1 VSALRDALN
10 EAMGAGDAR
19 PLVQGKALDIGL
31 TLVVAPLTLAALG
44 LNLSGELADAIG
56 DHPWLAA
63 FAQFL
68 VAVVVP
74 LVILFGVLVLLFRV
88 LPDAGSSVRAA
99 WPGAL
104 VALIGVVS
112 ISYGTELYFAIFG
125 DANAVY
131 GTMGALLAVV
141 FSAYLGS
148 IAIVSGAYVAAEASG
163 QALDA
168 DVDAGVIHARA
179 DGSHGRRSLVDRL
192 RGLFV
197 RVRTRPDG

>member
-1 VSALRDALN
+1 MTIR
-10 EAMGAGDAR
+10 GWR
-19 PLVQGKALDIGL
+19 
-31 TLVVAPLTLAALG
+31 
-44 LNLSGELADAIG
+44 
-56 DHPWLAA
+56 A

-68 VAVVVP
+68 VTVVVP
-74 LVILFGVLVLLFRV
+74 LVLLFAVLLLLFRV

-104 VALIGVVS
+104 VALVGVVA
-112 ISYGTELYFAIFG
+112 ISYGTEVYFAVFG

-148 IAIVSGAYVAAEASG
+148 IAIVAGAYVAAERSHQPSHSG
-163 QALDA
+163 A
-168 DVDAGVIHARA
+168 DVDVTHALPDGA
-179 DGSHGRRSLVDRL
+179 DVPRSLGERL

-197 RVRTRPDG
+197 RVRPRSGD